1 MNFTTENTFSGL
13 TPGEYNV
20 FVQDESGLCTY
31 EETVFVDECT
41 LTAVDVSATNVTSV
55 TVANGSIIITPTSG
69 LSPYLYSVD
78 NGQNFQEDSEFYNL
92 AVGNYNVV
100 VQDASGVCEYEVNVP
115 VEVEGGTGI
124 TENSID
130 SGDIIIYPNPTKDQI
145 YIELT
150 SNSDWSKEI
159 IIEVYDNAGR
169 LVSLATSLDNNKTK
183 TMISLSG
190 LESGIYYVKCHNKTF
205 NNYFKVVKL

>member
-1 MNFTTENTFSGL
+1 M
-13 TPGEYNV
+13 
-20 FVQDESGLCTY
+20 
-31 EETVFVDECT
+31 
-41 LTAVDVSATNVTSV
+41 
-55 TVANGSIIITPTSG
+55 
-69 LSPYLYSVD
+69 YSVD
-78 NGQNFQEDSEFYNL
+78 NGQNFQEDSEFFNL

-124 TENSID
+124 AENSID

-183 TMISLSG
+183 TMISLSR

-205 NNYFKVVKL
+205 NNYFKIVKL